1 MAANKIILKIEEDG
15 AREVAKL
22 LEGARKKAAVAAEK
36 ILSNAQAKVTEI
48 EAQAILDADE
58 AARRQVLIA
67 ELEARKN
74 TLDSKRAVIETAF
87 TQAAEELKH
96 LTTEQWERLITSIVL
111 RASETGTEALCVPAA
126 DVSKYEQGLLAK
138 LNTALQQVGKKGELT
153 LAEQRAGFSGGV
165 LLVGKNSDFDGSF
178 ATILREVRIKVEK
191 DVAAL
196 LFATEV
202 K

>member
-87 TQAAEELKH
+87 TQAAEELTH

-111 RASETGTEALCVPAA
+111 RASETGTEALCVPEA